1 MKKIIFVG
9 EYMLCGGV
17 EKSLISLLN
26 SIDHNKYDITL
37 MLLKK
42 EGVLLSQIPDYV
54 NVIEMDLPKDE
65 INDILYGKTNALKI
79 AFKNKKLFSF
89 IKKILRGIYL
99 NIVSKSNEEKRV
111 NYYKLIDHKFKEFP
125 VQYDIAIDYMGYGLL
140 NTFYVAKK
148 IKANKKYTW
157 VHFEPL
163 ECMDDFNSFE
173 YYLKYYNKIICVS
186 KNIRSQL
193 NTIMPKFNDK
203 FDVFY
208 NIVDYTRL
216 YKESNLISNVY
227 DNKYTGKKI
236 LSIGRLD
243 KQKGFDIGLSSIEM
257 LLNSNYDIKWYI
269 IGEGNQRELLEKI
282 IKEKKLEKNVILLG
296 QQTNPYVYLKNCD
309 YYFQPSRHEGYGIA
323 VAEARAFC
331 KPIVATDFAGAKE
344 QIKNNETGVIVECNA
359 IALYNGLKL
368 LLDDD
373 KICELFKKNL
383 KTELITSTSIMK
395 DIEKLFEG

>member
-1 MKKIIFVG
+1 MTKIIFVG

-26 SIDHNKYDITL
+26 SIDNNKYDVTL

-42 EGVLLSQIPDYV
+42 EGVLLPQIPDYV

-79 AFKNKKLFSF
+79 AFKNKKVFSF
-89 IKKILRGIYL
+89 IKKFLRGIYL
-99 NIVSKSNEEKRV
+99 NVNSKSNEEKRV
-111 NYYKLIDHKFKEFP
+111 NYYKMIDHKFKDFP
-125 VQYDIAIDYMGYGLL
+125 EQYDIAIDYMGYGLL

-163 ECMDDFNSFE
+163 EGMDDFKSFE

-193 NTIMPKFNDK
+193 NTIMPNFNNKFNI
-203 FDVFY
+203 FY
-208 NIVDYTRL
+208 NIVDYNQL
-216 YKESNLISNVY
+216 YKESNLISSVY
-227 DNKYTGKKI
+227 ENKYKGKII

-257 LLNSNYDIKWYI
+257 LVKNNYDIKWYI
-269 IGEGNQRELLEKI
+269 IGEGSQRELLEKI
-282 IKEKKLEKNVILLG
+282 IKEKKL
-296 QQTNPYVYLKNCD
+296 
-309 YYFQPSRHEGYGIA
+309 
-323 VAEARAFC
+323 
-331 KPIVATDFAGAKE
+331 
-344 QIKNNETGVIVECNA
+344 
-359 IALYNGLKL
+359 
-368 LLDDD
+368 
-373 KICELFKKNL
+373 
-383 KTELITSTSIMK
+383 
-395 DIEKLFEG
+395 